1 MIYGTETVLCLVLL
15 AFGAV
20 GFLVA
25 FIFTDRNAVQESALP
40 EHTEAEAPEQPAEQP
55 AAGSAPSQA

>member
-1 MIYGTETVLCLVLL
+1 MISGTETVLCLVLL

-25 FIFTDRNAVQESALP
+25 FIFTDRNAVQESGMP
-40 EHTEAEAPEQPAEQP
+40 EHAEAEVSEQP
-55 AAGSAPSQA
+55 AASAAQSEA

>member
-25 FIFTDRNAVQESALP
+25 FILTDRNAVRESAMP
-40 EHTEAEAPEQPAEQP
+40 EHAETEAPKQPAT
-55 AAGSAPSQA
+55 GSAQSKA

>member
-1 MIYGTETVLCLVLL
+1 MISGTETVLCLVLL

-25 FIFTDRNAVQESALP
+25 FIFTDRTAVQESAMP
-40 EHTEAEAPEQPAEQP
+40 EHSEAAEAPAKQPVAQP
-55 AAGSAPSQA
+55 KA

>member
-25 FIFTDRNAVQESALP
+25 FIFTDRNAVQESAMP
-40 EHTEAEAPEQPAEQP
+40 EHSEAEAPQQS
-55 AAGSAPSQA
+55 AAGSAQSKA

>member
-1 MIYGTETVLCLVLL
+1 MISGTETVLCLVLL

-25 FIFTDRNAVQESALP
+25 FVFTDRNAVQESMKP
-40 EHTEAEAPEQPAEQP
+40 EHRESEAAEVTATEP
-55 AAGSAPSQA
+55 AAQPKA

>member
-25 FIFTDRNAVQESALP
+25 FVFTDRNAVQESLMP
-40 EHTEAEAPEQPAEQP
+40 EHSEAAEAPAQQPAQP
-55 AAGSAPSQA
+55 KA

>member
-25 FIFTDRNAVQESALP
+25 FIFTDRNAVQESAMP
-40 EHTEAEAPEQPAEQP
+40 EHSEAEAPQQP
-55 AAGSAPSQA
+55 AADSAPSKA

>member
-40 EHTEAEAPEQPAEQP
+40 EHAEVEAPQQPAG
-55 AAGSAPSQA
+55 GSAPSKA